1 MVHSDDATKNEVFS
15 LINEEEVTKVRLP
28 KKNENEILGIVE
40 AMLGANRVR
49 IRCLDGTIR
58 MGRIPGKMK
67 KRVWLREGDIVII
80 KPWSF
85 QDDKGDIVWRYQ
97 GSQVEWLKRNG
108 YL

>member
-1 MVHSDDATKNEVFS
+1 M
-15 LINEEEVTKVRLP
+15 NEEEVTKVRLP
-28 KKNENEILGIVE
+28 RKNENENEILGIVE

-49 IRCLDGTIR
+49 IRCLDGRIR

-67 KRVWLREGDIVII
+67 KRVWLRAGDIVII

-97 GSQVEWLKRNG
+97 GPQVEWLKRNG
-108 YL
+108 YR

>member
-1 MVHSDDATKNEVFS
+1 
-15 LINEEEVTKVRLP
+15 VTKVRLP
-28 KKNENEILGIVE
+28 RKNENEILGIVE

-49 IRCLDGTIR
+49 VRCLDGKTR

-67 KRVWLREGDIVII
+67 KRVWLRIGDVIII

-97 GSQVEWLKRNG
+97 GSQVEWLKKNG